1 MSSTGLSNISFV
13 SCAMLVS
20 CAPDMLV
27 TFEQLSSNDGS
38 NKGHP
43 ASAQPS
49 LTRYLIARKRAH
61 ESLINIRTIL
71 LVKLDSH
78 MIYSILLR

>member
-13 SCAMLVS
+13 SYAMLVS

-38 NKGHP
+38 NKGP
-43 ASAQPS
+43 ASAHPS
-49 LTRYLIARKRAH
+49 FTWNLIARKRAH

-71 LVKLDSH
+71 LIKLDSH
-78 MIYSILLR
+78 MIYSIQLP